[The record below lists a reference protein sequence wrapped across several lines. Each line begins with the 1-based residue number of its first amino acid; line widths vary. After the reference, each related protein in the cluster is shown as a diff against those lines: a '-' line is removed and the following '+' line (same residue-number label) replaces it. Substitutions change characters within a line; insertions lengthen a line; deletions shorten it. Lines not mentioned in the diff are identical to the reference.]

1 MGCQYR
7 AAFGSST
14 CASFLAARNTR
25 LSSSFLRARAVIRA
39 STQTQ
44 WSGLLSTCISMSSV
58 VGGRGISTG
67 RITAGECRGTSTTR
81 TAVPARSA
89 AARSACAARRQA
101 VEHQILRRP
110 RRGLSPGSGASIGS
124 PQRGHEGPLSWA
136 SIPGILNRPDE
147 KLLSR
152 DLSARGVMFGEAVK
166 LGWPKCR
173 WAGVASGRVQ
183 GW

>member
-14 CASFLAARNTR
+14 CASSLAARNTR

-39 STQTQ
+39 STQAQ

-67 RITAGECRGTSTTR
+67 RTTAGECRGTSMTR

-110 RRGLSPGSGASIGS
+110 RRGLSPASGVLIGR
-124 PQRGHEGPLSWA
+124 PQRGHKGPASLA
-136 SIPGILNRPDE
+136 SISSILKRHDE
-147 KLLSR
+147 MLPSR
-152 DLSARGVMFGEAVK
+152 DLCARGVIFGERVE
-166 LGWPKCR
+166 LPTLSVDELTR
-173 WAGVASGRVQ
+173 GRRD
-183 GW
+183 GSR